1 MAFLWFCAY
10 ADWCTRMLHGQNVP
24 CQNVQSDLKR
34 LTGQSM
40 TKDATDKK
48 FYSQNV
54 LRDKTYKT
62 SYRQNGQNVLQKK
75 RTKRPTDK
83 TYKTSYRQ
91 NVQNVLQTKKLGK
104 KRNSVK
110 SCNSAQLSTYIL

>member
-34 LTGQSM
+34 YWTKQDKRCYGQKILQPKCP
-40 TKDATDKK
+40 TR
-48 FYSQNV
+48 QNV
-54 LRDKTYKT
+54 
-62 SYRQNGQNVLQKK
+62 QNVLQTK
-75 RTKRPTDK
+75 RTKRPTEK

-91 NVQNVLQTKKLGK
+91 NVQNVLQTKRTKRPTDK
-104 KRNSVK
+104 KTGEKNATV
-110 SCNSAQLSTYIL
+110 

>member
-34 LTGQSM
+34 LTGQSK

-62 SYRQNGQNVLQKK
+62 SYRQKNW
-75 RTKRPTDK
+75 
-83 TYKTSYRQ
+83 
-91 NVQNVLQTKKLGK
+91 GK
-104 KRNSVK
+104 NATV
-110 SCNSAQLSTYIL
+110 